1 MGFLDAEFARLAELM
16 PVFAANYA
24 KRFMEHVYDNA
35 FATPLGQ
42 KLAAMGKSK
51 KYAVEFGLNLLT
63 AFFEGRLAENT
74 KLKKFVKEVGI
85 DVAPEISKRMING
98 VRDEVLASAGTDEE
112 KELVGILLA
121 LEDKELIE
129 LLNWL
134 YEKPVS
140 EKTTVL
146 GQLSLM
152 SAEQIVRLM
161 RFSTEDREKFFG
173 ILNPKPQPEE
183 TGRGVLGLM
192 ADDIN
197 KLNEKLEESRRKEAG
212 Q

>member
-1 MGFLDAEFARLAELM
+1 MGFLDAKFVRLAELL

-24 KRFMEHVYDNA
+24 KRFLEHVYDNA
-35 FATPLGQ
+35 FDTPLGQ

-63 AFFEGRLAENT
+63 AFFEDRLAENT

-98 VRDEVLASAGTDEE
+98 AKEEILAGAATDEE
-112 KELVGILLA
+112 KELAGILLA

-129 LLNWL
+129 LLNWF
-134 YEKPVS
+134 YEKPAAEMMAVS
-140 EKTTVL
+140 

-152 SAEQIVRLM
+152 SAEQIARLM

-173 ILNPKPQPEE
+173 VLDPRSRPKK
-183 TGRGVLGLM
+183 GRGALGMM

-197 KLNEKLEESRRKEAG
+197 KLNERLEKSHRKETG

>member
-1 MGFLDAEFARLAELM
+1 MGLLDAKFARLAELL

-24 KRFMEHVYDNA
+24 KRFLEHVYDNA
-35 FATPLGQ
+35 FDTPLGQ

-63 AFFEGRLAENT
+63 AFFEDRLAENT

-85 DVAPEISKRMING
+85 DMAPEISKRMING
-98 VRDEVLASAGTDEE
+98 AREEVLASAGTAEE
-112 KELVGILLA
+112 REMAQVLLG
-121 LEDKELIE
+121 LEDKELIG

-134 YEKPVS
+134 YEKPAA
-140 EKTTVL
+140 EKMSVL

-152 SAEQIVRLM
+152 SVEQIARLM
-161 RFSTEDREKFFG
+161 RFSVEDREKFFG
-173 ILNPKPQPEE
+173 VLDPKPQPKEA
-183 TGRGVLGLM
+183 GQGVLGLM
-192 ADDIN
+192 TDDIR
-197 KLNEKLEESRRKEAG
+197 KLRQRFRRKEAG